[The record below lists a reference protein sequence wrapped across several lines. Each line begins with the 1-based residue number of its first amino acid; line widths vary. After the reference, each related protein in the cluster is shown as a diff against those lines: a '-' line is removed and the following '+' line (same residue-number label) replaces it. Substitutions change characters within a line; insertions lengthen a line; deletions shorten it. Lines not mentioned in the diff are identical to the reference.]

1 MAKDSCLAR
10 KQLPHSYIALPC
22 PFDGGPV
29 ADQLDAG
36 VKVPSV
42 ENPDL
47 SEIFCCKR
55 WSRSAGSFLCLT
67 CYQKSASLKG
77 NGAEEGSLALL
88 VGME

>member
-1 MAKDSCLAR
+1 MGVGWGG
-10 KQLPHSYIALPC
+10 
-22 PFDGGPV
+22 GGPV

-42 ENPDL
+42 KNPDL

-67 CYQKSASLKG
+67 CCQKSASLKG
-77 NGAEEGSLALL
+77 SGAEEGSLALL
-88 VGME
+88 VRME